1 MQFVNEAA
9 SCSKERPNRP
19 KSDCSD
25 PPEDGLQSRVSSGL
39 VFAKQAAAAN
49 VAGVRKASGDSKC
62 SRRQQQVAV
71 ADRVAGEQGCDARS
85 VHALCLLHRVA
96 QSDK

>member
-1 MQFVNEAA
+1 
-9 SCSKERPNRP
+9 
-19 KSDCSD
+19 
-25 PPEDGLQSRVSSGL
+25 VSSGL